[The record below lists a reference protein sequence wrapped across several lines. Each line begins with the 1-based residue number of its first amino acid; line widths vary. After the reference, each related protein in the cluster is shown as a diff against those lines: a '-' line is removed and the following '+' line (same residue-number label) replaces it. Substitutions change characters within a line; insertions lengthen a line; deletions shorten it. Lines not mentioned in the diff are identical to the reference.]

1 MIPLFFFVG
10 KPNSSP
16 VLESSQTNLCY
27 WEPVIKMKGVYQHW
41 NHPVP
46 SIWPVSEYSQG
57 EANTRLGGRGI
68 KSEQKEEEERYKKKA
83 TVQHKKRPQLNYTFS
98 HG

>member
-1 MIPLFFFVG
+1 LKVV
-10 KPNSSP
+10 K
-16 VLESSQTNLCY
+16 QTLAIG
-27 WEPVIKMKGVYQHW
+27 EPVIKMEGVYQHW

-57 EANTRLGGRGI
+57 EANTRLGGRRI
-68 KSEQKEEEERYKKKA
+68 KSEQKEEEKEEERYKKKA
-83 TVQHKKRPQLNYTFS
+83 TVQHKKHLQLNYTFT

>member
-1 MIPLFFFVG
+1 
-10 KPNSSP
+10 
-16 VLESSQTNLCY
+16 
-27 WEPVIKMKGVYQHW
+27 MKGVYQHW

-68 KSEQKEEEERYKKKA
+68 KSEQKEEEEEERYKKKA
-83 TVQHKKRPQLNYTFS
+83 TVQHKKRLQLNYTFT

>member
-1 MIPLFFFVG
+1 M
-10 KPNSSP
+10 
-16 VLESSQTNLCY
+16 
-27 WEPVIKMKGVYQHW
+27 
-41 NHPVP
+41 P

-68 KSEQKEEEERYKKKA
+68 KSEQKEEEEEEEERYKKKA
-83 TVQHKKRPQLNYTFS
+83 TVEHKKDLQLNYTFT

>member
-1 MIPLFFFVG
+1 LAIG
-10 KPNSSP
+10 
-16 VLESSQTNLCY
+16 
-27 WEPVIKMKGVYQHW
+27 EPVIKMKGVYQHW

-83 TVQHKKRPQLNYTFS
+83 TVQHKKHLQLDYTFT